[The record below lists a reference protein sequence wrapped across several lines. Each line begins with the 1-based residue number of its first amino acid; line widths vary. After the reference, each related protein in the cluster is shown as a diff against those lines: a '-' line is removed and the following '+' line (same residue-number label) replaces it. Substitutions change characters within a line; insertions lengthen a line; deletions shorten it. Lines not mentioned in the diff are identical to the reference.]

1 MTMTNRVVDGN
12 GWFESR
18 DNPIL
23 TAGIFEYIGK
33 KLPGAPD
40 PDKIYRVWRPEEELE
55 DPECA
60 ESFKLLPWIDD
71 HPPGLLGDE
80 EEGYTPAEDKGIQ
93 GTIGESV
100 YYDKKGV
107 LRGNIKL
114 FSSSMSTLVDEG
126 KKELS
131 PGYRAQY
138 EWSPG
143 VAPSGVAKGQPYDVI
158 QRKPRGNH
166 LASVDE
172 GRQGPSVAVL
182 DAFTLDSKDFKEM
195 NPEDGNNTDV
205 SLEDGIKIFMQMLPV
220 LQKLTAAGT
229 AEPAATVAVDNEENP
244 GGTPDNDNPEG
255 TADNDD
261 PKGTQDNDD
270 PDNKGT
276 ADNED
281 DKTAAA
287 LDAMDKE
294 IKALKR
300 NGFKNVMREVTRR
313 DQLVKRLSPVVGT
326 FDAADMTTAEV
337 AKYGVQKLGIS
348 APKGQEEAYL
358 DGYLNGAAKAAP
370 TAKVFNGTGLDSA
383 DANSPIS
390 KYLSGSDK

>member
-1 MTMTNRVVDGN
+1 MTNRVIDGN

-40 PDKIYRVWRPEEELE
+40 PDKVYRVWRPEEELE

-80 EEGYTPAEDKGIQ
+80 EEGFTPAENKGVH

-100 YYDKKGV
+100 YYDNKGV

-143 VAPSGVAKGQPYDVI
+143 IAPSGAAKGQPYDVI

-195 NPEDGNNTDV
+195 NEDENNTDV

-229 AEPAATVAVDNEENP
+229 ADPVATQA
-244 GGTPDNDNPEG
+244 T
-255 TADNDD
+255 DNDD
-261 PKGTQDNDD
+261 DA
-270 PDNKGT
+270 PDVT
-276 ADNED
+276 TTDED
-281 DKTAAA
+281 DDSDPTAATTDEDDDQGTNDEGDDTTAVA
-287 LDAMDKE
+287 LDAMDKQ
-294 IKALKR
+294 IKELKR
-300 NGFKNVMREVTRR
+300 NGFKDVIREVARR

-326 FDAADMTTAEV
+326 FDAADMTTDEV
-337 AKYGVQKLGIS
+337 AKYGVKKLGIA
-348 APKGQEEAYL
+348 APKGQEMAYL
-358 DGYLNGAAKAAP
+358 DGYLKGVASAP
-370 TAKVFNGTGLDSA
+370 KAKVLQGTGLDSA
-383 DANSPIS
+383 DENSPIS
-390 KYLSGSDK
+390 KYITGSNK

>member
-1 MTMTNRVVDGN
+1 MARKIDGN

-40 PDKIYRVWRPEEELE
+40 PDKVYRVWRPEEELE

-80 EEGYTPAEDKGIQ
+80 EEGFTPAEDKGVQ
-93 GTIGESV
+93 GTIGERV
-100 YYDKKGV
+100 YYDEKTGV

-195 NPEDGNNTDV
+195 NPEDENNTDV

-220 LQKLTAAGT
+220 LQKLTAAG
-229 AEPAATVAVDNEENP
+229 AADPAATSSADNDDEGQE
-244 GGTPDNDNPEG
+244 GTQDNDNPEG

-261 PKGTQDNDD
+261 DQEGTQDNNDD
-270 PDNKGT
+270 AGT
-276 ADNED
+276 ADED
-281 DKTAAA
+281 DGDGKTAAA

-300 NGFKNVMREVTRR
+300 NGFKDVIREVARR

-326 FDAADMTTAEV
+326 FDAADMTAAEV
-337 AKYGVQKLGIS
+337 AKYGVKKLGIS
-348 APKGQEEAYL
+348 APKGQEMAYL
-358 DGYLNGAAKAAP
+358 DGYLNGVAKAAP
-370 TAKVFNGTGLDSA
+370 KATVLSGTGLDAA

-390 KYLSGSDK
+390 KYLTGSNK

>member
-1 MTMTNRVVDGN
+1 
-12 GWFESR
+12 
-18 DNPIL
+18 
-23 TAGIFEYIGK
+23 
-33 KLPGAPD
+33 
-40 PDKIYRVWRPEEELE
+40 
-55 DPECA
+55 
-60 ESFKLLPWIDD
+60 
-71 HPPGLLGDE
+71 LGDE

>member
-1 MTMTNRVVDGN
+1 MARKIDGN

-40 PDKIYRVWRPEEELE
+40 PDKVYRVWRPEEELE

-80 EEGYTPAEDKGIQ
+80 EEGFTPAEDKGVQ

-100 YYDKKGV
+100 YYDQKGV

-182 DAFTLDSKDFKEM
+182 DAFTLDSKDFIEM
-195 NPEDGNNTDV
+195 NEDENKEYSPEEAMKLFI
-205 SLEDGIKIFMQMLPV
+205 SMLPG
-220 LQKLTAAGT
+220 LQKLLAAG
-229 AEPAATVAVDNEENP
+229 
-244 GGTPDNDNPEG
+244 G
-255 TADNDD
+255 TADNEDD
-261 PKGTQDNDD
+261 PEGTKDNDDPENKGTADNEDDPEGTKDSEDKPEGTQDNDD
-270 PDNKGT
+270 PENKGT

-281 DKTAAA
+281 DKTAVA
-287 LDAMDKE
+287 LDAMDKQ

-300 NGFKNVMREVTRR
+300 DGFKDVIREVARR

-337 AKYGVQKLGIS
+337 AKYGVKKLGIT
-348 APKGQEEAYL
+348 APKGQEMAYL
-358 DGYLNGAAKAAP
+358 DGYLNGVAKAP
-370 TAKVFNGTGLDSA
+370 KAKVVQGTGLDSA

-390 KYLSGSDK
+390 KYLTGSNK